1 MKKTIYSVS
10 NITSGDEF
18 GGYFDNLKS
27 AKNEAE
33 SLWNRKGT
41 HSVWLMK
48 LNVEVPDDYNYTTAE
63 QFYKDLVDEEI
74 KTSDFRL
81 DLADWDVSVREEEI
95 NVPDA
100 TKYYVK
106 NIDGDII
113 EEYSCDDYIFSYIHE
128 MWDGDNDGVRIENA
142 WGEEM
147 FHRVFHEG
155 EPDVDEFYEDYVL
168 CVGGGYYF
176 EWE

>member
-1 MKKTIYSVS
+1 M
-10 NITSGDEF
+10 
-18 GGYFDNLKS
+18 
-27 AKNEAE
+27 
-33 SLWNRKGT
+33 
-41 HSVWLMK
+41 
-48 LNVEVPDDYNYTTAE
+48 
-63 QFYKDLVDEEI
+63 
-74 KTSDFRL
+74 
-81 DLADWDVSVREEEI
+81 REEEI

-113 EEYSCDDYIFSYIHE
+113 EEYPCDDHIFSYIHD
-128 MWDGDNDGVRIENA
+128 MWDGDNEGVLIENA

-176 EWE
+176 ELE